1 MIRKYLNTLRFVWTV
16 ALIISVMIIA
26 IACLYAFSPLS
37 KEGNNFFSIHYMYA
51 IQIIV
56 VVIALF
62 INKRYKSKLKDLSTN
77 NDLTN
82 KLSSYFKLNKT
93 IFFSYIGLVV
103 LASLSI
109 LFVKSPEAVVVPV
122 ILLLLLYLK
131 RPFIIKLKMELSLSD
146 QDMLL

>member
-1 MIRKYLNTLRFVWTV
+1 MIKKYLNTLCFVWTV
-16 ALIISVMIIA
+16 ALIICVVIVA

-37 KEGNNFFSIHYMYA
+37 EKGNNFFSIHYMYA

-56 VVIALF
+56 VVVALL
-62 INKRYKSKLKDLSTN
+62 ISKKYKSKLKDLANN
-77 NDLTN
+77 NDLTS
-82 KLSSYFKLNKT
+82 KLSCYFKLNKT
-93 IFFSYIGLVV
+93 IFLSYIGLVV

-109 LFVKSPEAVVVPV
+109 LFVKSAEAVVVPV

-146 QDMLL
+146 QDILL

>member
-1 MIRKYLNTLRFVWTV
+1 MIKKYLNTLRFIWTIAV
-16 ALIISVMIIA
+16 IISVMIVA

-37 KEGNNFFSIHYMYA
+37 KGENNFFSIHYMYA

-56 VVIALF
+56 VVVALF
-62 INKRYKSKLKDLSTN
+62 ISKKYKNKLKDLASN
-77 NDLTN
+77 NNLTN
-82 KLSSYFKLNKT
+82 KLSTYFKLNKT

-109 LFVKSPEAVVVPV
+109 LFVKSAESVVVPI

-131 RPFIIKLKMELSLSD
+131 RPFLIKLKMELSLSN